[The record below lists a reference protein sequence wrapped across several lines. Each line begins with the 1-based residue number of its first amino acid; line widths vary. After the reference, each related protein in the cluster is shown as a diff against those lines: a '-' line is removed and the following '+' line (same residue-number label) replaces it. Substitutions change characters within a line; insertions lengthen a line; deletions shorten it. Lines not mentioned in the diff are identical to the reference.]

1 MYIVLML
8 GTIIYYTTRFPDKI
22 KIMRIINQPVK
33 PVSVPPTRFDRI
45 LDLVALFLCILLWAL
60 AIGLYLDA
68 PEQIPT
74 GFDAMGNPR
83 SWGSPA
89 FYFLMSGIGT
99 FYAVAIF
106 LAAYFPQFIN
116 MPVVLKESTIVPQS
130 ALMIRCC
137 RWLNIVG
144 LAMFLFILL
153 QMAGYQYEVLRMDA
167 SLFVAGMMGN
177 VFLILGFIIYYSVRI
192 SQVK

>member
-1 MYIVLML
+1 MKLN
-8 GTIIYYTTRFPDKI
+8 
-22 KIMRIINQPVK
+22 NQPVK
-33 PVSVPPTRFDRI
+33 PVRVPPTRFDRV
-45 LDLVALFLCILLWAL
+45 LDLVALFLIVLLWVL
-60 AIGLYLDA
+60 TIKFYIDA
-68 PEQIPT
+68 PEKVPT
-74 GFDAMGNPR
+74 GFDAAGNPR
-83 SWGSPA
+83 GWGSPA
-89 FYFLMSGIGT
+89 FYFLISGMGT
-99 FYAVAIF
+99 LYAVAIF
-106 LAAYFPQFIN
+106 FAAYFPQFIN

-153 QMAGYQYEVLRMDA
+153 HMAGYQYEALRMDA

-177 VFLILGFIIYYSVRI
+177 VVLILGFIIYYSVRI